1 MRGEQT
7 LGVCVY
13 VCERE
18 VHKSIQNEASRR
30 KITKVQSTSSSND
43 SSVLEQK
50 GLIKFEINKKD

>member
-1 MRGEQT
+1 M
-7 LGVCVY
+7 CVY

-30 KITKVQSTSSSND
+30 KITKVQSNSSSND

>member
-1 MRGEQT
+1 M
-7 LGVCVY
+7 CVY

-18 VHKSIQNEASRR
+18 GHKSIQNEASRR
-30 KITKVQSTSSSND
+30 KITKVQSNSSSND